1 MLASQVRTE
10 FKRPAMLPTMLLNRL
25 DVENSLIFEKKKA
38 LAVFMLE
45 DKKPVWMGNL
55 FDEFSILV

>member
-10 FKRPAMLPTMLLNRL
+10 FKRPAMLPAMLLNRL

-38 LAVFMLE
+38 LAVYMLE

>member
-1 MLASQVRTE
+1 
-10 FKRPAMLPTMLLNRL
+10 MLPAMLLNRL

-55 FDEFSILV
+55 FDEFSILVWIHVKDA